1 MASFDYRAIGADGVI
16 SDGTLQA
23 GGRQE
28 AFRQIEDQ
36 GLKTISLSESSESSN
51 PSKGNQLFSFRKK
64 KVSFR
69 MLEDFTRLLSSLLA
83 SGIPLSRALVIL
95 HREAG
100 SPIAME
106 KWKEVHNLVVDG
118 MSLADAKA
126 KSPETFPSV
135 YVAMVE
141 AGETGGF
148 LDVVLQQIAEFQ
160 CRDQE
165 LRSRVF
171 AAMIYPVVLFFLA
184 IGALVFLMVFFIP
197 RFKVLFEGFD
207 ANLPILTQIIVGIS
221 EFIQHYGLVVFAGAA
236 FAVFLARKWL
246 SSEAGHRKFDTFL
259 LKSPVVG
266 PLNAKFAMARFCRML
281 GTLLGSGVPM
291 IQGLK
296 VARRSIGNQIL
307 VDTVGHS
314 IEAVQKGGTL
324 SKSLSNCRSLFR
336 GSVLE
341 IISVAEESGRLD
353 QELIRLAG
361 VTEGDLDRQLK
372 SAVALM
378 EPLMMFLIAGF
389 IGTIFVGMVLPIF
402 TIQDYIK

>member
-1 MASFDYRAIGADGVI
+1 MASFDYRAIGSDGVI
-16 SDGTLQA
+16 SDGNLQA

-36 GLKTISLSESSESSN
+36 GLKTISLSENSESPN
-51 PSKGNQLFSFRKK
+51 APKGNSSLLFRKK
-64 KVSFR
+64 KISFR

-95 HREAG
+95 HREADA
-100 SPIAME
+100 PVAEE
-106 KWKEVHNLVVDG
+106 KWKEVHDLVVDG
-118 MSLADAKA
+118 MSLADAMA

-141 AGETGGF
+141 AGEVGGF
-148 LDVVLQQIAEFQ
+148 LEVVLQQVAEFQ
-160 CRDQE
+160 SRDQE
-165 LRSRVF
+165 LRAKVF
-171 AAMIYPVVLFFLA
+171 TAMIYPVVLFCLA
-184 IGALVFLMVFFIP
+184 MAVLVFLMVFFIP
-197 RFKVLFEGFD
+197 RFQPLFEGFD

-221 EFIQHYGLVVFAGAA
+221 EFIQHYGFVIFAGAA
-236 FAVFLARKWL
+236 FGVYLARRWL
-246 SSEAGHRKFDTFL
+246 TSEAGHRKFDTFL
-259 LKSPVVG
+259 LKFPVIG

-291 IQGLK
+291 IQGLN

-314 IEAVQKGGTL
+314 IEAVKKGEPL
-324 SKSLSNCRSLFR
+324 AKSLSNCRSLFR

-372 SAVALM
+372 TAVALM
-378 EPLMMFLIAGF
+378 EPLMLFLIAGF